1 MIKSVIGLDRSP
13 LTAGFK
19 AAEGDVSHFVGTA
32 KNQLQALAAVAG
44 IGFGAAEAVGAFKN
58 LATELDGVAKSSKRL
73 GVSTD
78 VFQAMAYGAKL
89 EGAEVQDL
97 ERSIQLLKRQMQEA
111 MTGPANNDAAL
122 MFGRLGLSVKEL
134 QNLSPD
140 QLLAKVAQGFGN
152 LTSENERSTMAME
165 IFGRSGTKLIP
176 MLATMEDLQ
185 KEFKATGR
193 LISEDAIKAAE
204 AYNDALERLA
214 FTMKALAAN
223 SGLMGKAQG
232 WAEGA
237 EAWALGQN
245 KIAASKGVITR
256 DTAMQDTRSQ
266 VEADVKTNP
275 ELQKQIQEMAKR
287 YADRSASMK
296 PASAYTGVATM
307 QVTNAEINK
316 RMSDQGFKPGV
327 EFVTPKTST
336 GDIDT
341 ANAKKKAE
349 AEEKIESADCR
360 QAALDAKASDKVAE
374 TVKQL
379 EAKAALSE
387 AKSNSSDQSDASVLH
402 AEQAEVVRRLEL
414 EINRTLKDS
423 EKAAIGIAYA
433 RQLAAAAAEKEKKFR
448 DAISEKGSGIR
459 YDALEKLGF
468 GDSAARMK
476 MVDEM
481 TKSKGG
487 ALTTDEEQKASAL
500 GSAQYQLAHVSD
512 NRPELRQEYL
522 TNDLAR
528 IGGFTNSVVKA
539 DVDGINRQILEE
551 NKATNN
557 LLDRIEQLLAG
568 GLKSQ

>member
-19 AAEGDVSHFVGTA
+19 AAEGDVAHFVGTA
-32 KNQLQALAAVAG
+32 KNQLGALAAAAG
-44 IGFGAAEAVGAFKN
+44 IGFGAAEAVGSFKE
-58 LATELDGVAKSSKRL
+58 LAAELDGVAKSSKRL

-122 MFGRLGLSVKEL
+122 MFGRLGLNVKEL
-134 QNLSPD
+134 QSLSPD

-214 FTMKALAAN
+214 ATLKAVAAN
-223 SGLMGKAQG
+223 SSLMSKAQG

-237 EAWALGQN
+237 ETVAVGIN
-245 KIAASKGVITR
+245 KVAASKGVITR
-256 DTAMQDTRSQ
+256 ETAMKDTRSQ

-287 YADRSASMK
+287 YADRSASGK
-296 PASAYTGVATM
+296 TAAAFTGVATM
-307 QVTNAEINK
+307 QVTSAEINK
-316 RMSDQGFKPGV
+316 RMSEQGFKPGV
-327 EFVTPKTST
+327 DFVTPKTTT
-336 GDIDT
+336 GDVDT
-341 ANAKKKAE
+341 ANAKKKAD
-349 AEEKIESADCR
+349 AEEKIEAAKRR
-360 QAALDAKASDKVAE
+360 QVALDANAAKKVNE
-374 TVKQL
+374 TIKQL

-387 AKSNSSDQSDASVLH
+387 AKSASSDQSDAAAIQV
-402 AEQAEVVRRLEL
+402 EQTELIRKLEL

-448 DAISEKGSGIR
+448 DAISEKGSGVKFEAM
-459 YDALEKLGF
+459 DMLGR
-468 GDSAARMK
+468 GDEAARQK
-476 MVDEM
+476 MILELR
-481 TKSKGG
+481 KSKGS
-487 ALTTDEEQKASAL
+487 ALTPEEEQNASKL
-500 GSAQYQLAHVSD
+500 GSAQYQLGQIGKD
-512 NRPELRQEYL
+512 RPQLQTEYL

-539 DVDGINRQILEE
+539 DMDGINKQILEE
-551 NKATNN
+551 SRKTNEIFADMRN
-557 LLDRIEQLLAG
+557 IVDKYLSP
-568 GLKSQ
+568 K